1 MQDDRTATL
10 GGIMNDTVAGG
21 LEGLHRLH
29 VRLQDVRDA
38 MARGP
43 RQVNLRRRQIAAR
56 EVELHQLEEQW
67 KQQKMAVDAK
77 SLQLKSNES
86 KINDL
91 RGKLNAATSNREYDI
106 LRSQIDADTMANSV
120 LEDEILEGLEK
131 VDATQHEIGKK
142 KAELENARQETQRL
156 ADEVEAAQVGLRSDL
171 ERLEAEV
178 KQAERI
184 LPATILDGYR
194 RLVQAHG
201 ASALAAVKDGVC
213 TACHMSLL
221 PQSRV
226 ELNSGKTLFCK
237 SCGRLL
243 YLPAEE

>member
-1 MQDDRTATL
+1 MIDTATL

-38 MARGP
+38 LARGP
-43 RQVNLRRRQIAAR
+43 RQVNIRKRQVASREDELR
-56 EVELHQLEEQW
+56 QLEDQW
-67 KQQKMAVDAK
+67 KQLKMAVDGK
-77 SLQLKSNES
+77 SLQLKSNEA

-91 RGKLNAATSNREYDI
+91 RAKLNAASSNREYDI

-131 VDATQHEIGKK
+131 VDAKQRELGRKK
-142 KAELENARQETQRL
+142 VELETARRERQRL
-156 ADEVEAAQVGLRSDL
+156 AEEVEAAQVGLQGDL

-178 KQAERI
+178 KEAERI

-201 ASALAAVKDGVC
+201 AAALAAVKEGVC
-213 TACHMSLL
+213 TACNMSLL

-243 YLPAEE
+243 YLPAGE